1 MNELQSILQE
11 WRRLGVTAETSV
23 LATVVQVRGSSYR
36 RPGARMLL
44 LPNGRRVGTISGGCL
59 EGDVARKAA
68 WWTSQGLGVVRTF
81 DNSAPDVA
89 WEFGLGCNGVISILL
104 ERVASPGVRESL
116 EFIEARQ
123 SAETPCAIATVIR
136 TGDGTPW
143 RIGDRWFR
151 DAEGDAGGSLSGSP
165 LAAAVSDAMQTTLE
179 EEAGRLFHS
188 PEADVFIEWIGLP
201 QRLVVFGGGLD
212 VVPLARMAA
221 ILGWRVTVVDA
232 HSGPASSGRFPGVE
246 RVVPL
251 PDGDDLSSLG
261 IDERAAVVLMTHNY
275 PRDRALLPRILECH
289 PRYLGLLGPHH
300 RAESLFRDA
309 GVEPG
314 SCDIHAPVGLDL
326 GADHPETIAL
336 SIVAEIQ
343 SVLAGRAGG
352 SLRRR
357 RGSLHVPVPECG
369 CTDTALSAA
378 DEATTLE
385 VCEAAA

>member
-11 WRRLGVTAETSV
+11 WRRLGVAADAAV
-23 LATVVQVRGSSYR
+23 LATVVHVRGSSYR

-44 LPNGRRVGTISGGCL
+44 LPNGRRIGTISGGCL

-104 ERVASPGVRESL
+104 ERVASPSVRESL
-116 EFIEARQ
+116 EFIEAHQ
-123 SAETPCAIATVIR
+123 IAETPCAIATVIR
-136 TGDGTPW
+136 SRDTSPW
-143 RIGDRWFR
+143 RIGDRGFR
-151 DAEGDAGGSLSGSP
+151 DANGEAGGTLAGSR
-165 LAAAVSDAMQTTLE
+165 LAADVADAMRVTLE
-179 EEAGRLFHS
+179 EETGRLFHS

-246 RVVPL
+246 RVIPL

-261 IDERAAVVLMTHNY
+261 INERAAVVLMTHNY

-314 SCDIHAPVGLDL
+314 SCEIHAPVGLDL

-343 SVLAGRAGG
+343 SVLAGRAAG

-357 RGSLHVPVPECG
+357 HGSLHVPVLECG
-369 CTDTALSAA
+369 RPEGLVPVG

-385 VCEAAA
+385 ICEAAA

>member
-1 MNELQSILQE
+1 MNELQSILLE
-11 WRRLGVTAETSV
+11 WRRLGAGADSSV
-23 LATVVQVRGSSYR
+23 LATVVHVQGSSYR

-104 ERVASPGVRESL
+104 ERVASPSVRESL
-116 EFIEARQ
+116 EFIEAHQ
-123 SAETPCAIATVIR
+123 ASETPCAIATVIR
-136 TGDGTPW
+136 TREGSP
-143 RIGDRWFR
+143 RKIGDRLLW
-151 DAEGDAGGSLSGSP
+151 DAGGEAGGSLSGSQ
-165 LAAAVSDAMQTTLE
+165 LATEVADAMRVTWE
-179 EEAGRLFHS
+179 EETGRLVHS
-188 PEADVFIEWIGLP
+188 PEADVFVEWIGLP
-201 QRLVVFGGGLD
+201 QRLIVFGGGLD
-212 VVPLARMAA
+212 VVPLARFAG

-232 HSGPASSGRFPGVE
+232 HSSPASSGRFPSVE

-251 PDGDDLSSLG
+251 PDEEDLSSLE
-261 IDERAAVVLMTHNY
+261 IDERSAVVLMTHNY

-300 RAESLFRDA
+300 RAESLFREA
-309 GVEPG
+309 GINPATW
-314 SCDIHAPVGLDL
+314 DIHAPVGLDL

-336 SIVAEIQ
+336 SIIAEIQ
-343 SVLAGRAGG
+343 SVLSGRAAG
-352 SLRRR
+352 SLRNRH
-357 RGSLHVPVPECG
+357 GSLHVPVKECG
-369 CTDTALSAA
+369 GRGGALQTD
-378 DEATTLE
+378 DEATALE